1 MARRIPIIKLRGNL
15 IVSIQIDL
23 SDELV
28 SELKENI
35 AHESRQTDVFGL
47 VIEVSGVDTFDSYI
61 ARSVREIAQI
71 ARCMGVA
78 TVLAGLDAAMA
89 ITLVEMGMDLE
100 GVETTLNLESAIDF
114 LDEIARERAATDEM
128 IEQLLIE
135 ELDEVTAKT

>member
-47 VIEVSGVDTFDSYI
+47 VIEVSGAAPSMEKV
-61 ARSVREIAQI
+61 
-71 ARCMGVA
+71 MGSGA
-78 TVLAGLDAAMA
+78 AGQVP
-89 ITLVEMGMDLE
+89 IDLE
-100 GVETTLNLESAIDF
+100 E
-114 LDEIARERAATDEM
+114 
-128 IEQLLIE
+128 
-135 ELDEVTAKT
+135 